1 MIAHLQVVV
10 ICGRNKKLLDRLRE
24 KQHPGGIKVDTSA

>member
-1 MIAHLQVVV
+1 MQVVV

-24 KQHPGGIKVDTSA
+24 KQNPGGIKVRQLH